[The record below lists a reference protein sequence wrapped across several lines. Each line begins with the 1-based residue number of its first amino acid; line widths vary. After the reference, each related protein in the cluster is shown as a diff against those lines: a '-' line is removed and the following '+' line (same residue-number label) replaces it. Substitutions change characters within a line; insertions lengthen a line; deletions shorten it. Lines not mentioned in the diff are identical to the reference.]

1 MSLFYIFYIS
11 PFFSLQ
17 YFSLV
22 RQLSSKFEL
31 TLSQTLIILSIPFD
45 GVTISDLS
53 EKLGIDI
60 STMTRNVQRI
70 EKKNLVKRL
79 PNPDDKR
86 SIKLFLSQR
95 GVTLSNS
102 LNLEISASL
111 DSILEKYD
119 LKTSNQIKNN
129 LENLSWDLY
138 LYRQNLK

>member
-1 MSLFYIFYIS
+1 MSIIENLSELSI
-11 PFFSLQ
+11 Q

-60 STMTRNVQRI
+60 STMTRNIQRI

-129 LENLSWDLY
+129 LENLSWDIY
-138 LYRQNLK
+138 LHRQNLK

>member
-1 MSLFYIFYIS
+1 MSIIENLSELSI
-11 PFFSLQ
+11 Q

-129 LENLSWDLY
+129 LENLTCDL
-138 LYRQNLK
+138 

>member
-1 MSLFYIFYIS
+1 MSIIENLSELSI
-11 PFFSLQ
+11 Q

-60 STMTRNVQRI
+60 STMTRNIQRI

-95 GVTLSNS
+95 GTTLSSS
-102 LNLEISASL
+102 LNLEISTSL
-111 DSILEKYD
+111 DNILDKYD
-119 LKTSNQIKNN
+119 LKISNQIKNN

>member
-1 MSLFYIFYIS
+1 MSIIENLS
-11 PFFSLQ
+11 ELSLQ
-17 YFSLV
+17 YFALV

-31 TLSQTLIILSIPFD
+31 TLSQTLILLSIPFD

-60 STMTRNVQRI
+60 STMTRNIQRI

>member
-1 MSLFYIFYIS
+1 MSIIENLSELSI
-11 PFFSLQ
+11 Q

-95 GVTLSNS
+95 GITLSNS

-111 DSILEKYD
+111 DSILAKYD

>member
-1 MSLFYIFYIS
+1 MSIIENLSELSI
-11 PFFSLQ
+11 Q

-60 STMTRNVQRI
+60 STMTRNIQRI

-95 GVTLSNS
+95 GITLSNS
-102 LNLEISASL
+102 LNLEISTSL
-111 DSILEKYD
+111 DNILDKYD
-119 LKTSNQIKNN
+119 LKISNQIKNN